1 MNMVSMGKLG
11 WRGVGCLALLALLWG
26 LASCARQAPSMAEPP
41 VAQVGAPATEAQR
54 CVDGGGTWDTGNTRI
69 PPYCAKGTAAQCTA
83 QGGTWQ
89 RVCMMGTLACV
100 VPYSDA
106 GKPCTDGSACAGKR
120 CLAPQGTASFPGQGP
135 KQGQCIA
142 NNNPC
147 YFGINIEKGFTVPTA
162 VAD

>member
-1 MNMVSMGKLG
+1 MANAWNTWV
-11 WRGVGCLALLALLWG
+11 RGLSAGVLVALALWG
-26 LASCARQAPSMAEPP
+26 CAGQGDSASGLGTP
-41 VAQVGAPATEAQR
+41 VTEAQR
-54 CVDGGGTWDTGNTRI
+54 CVDGGGTWDTGNTRV

-83 QGGTWQ
+83 SGGHWQ

-100 VPYSDA
+100 TPYADA
-106 GKPCTDGSACAGKR
+106 GKACTDGSECAGKR
-120 CLAPQGTASFPGQGP
+120 CLAPSGTASLPGQGP
-135 KQGQCIA
+135 MQGQCIT